1 MTSAPGPVV
10 DGLQI
15 NDWSREIL
23 LECRAGGIDAV
34 NATCAVWEGADE
46 TRGQVA
52 ALRGIVEANADL
64 ALIAS
69 DTGDIVRA
77 RAEGRTAIL
86 PGFQNAS
93 PFERDADLVDAF
105 HADGVRIAQLTYNR
119 RNEVGGSCYDPVDE
133 GLTAFGAEV
142 IGRMNAVG
150 MLVDLSHVGDRTC
163 REAVEASA
171 RPVAIT
177 HANPRSFVDV
187 PRNKPDDVIGAVT
200 ARGGVIGVCL
210 YPAVAG
216 ADPTPERFCA
226 MVADLAERVGVEHVA
241 VGTDCTRGWGDD
253 YLLYLRSAR
262 REPEPGEELPRWP
275 EWPAWFRG
283 PADMP
288 ALRAGL
294 EAAGFDAAS
303 ADRVMGGNWLRLL
316 DEVLAPA

>member
-1 MTSAPGPVV
+1 MTPVV

-23 LECRAGGIDAV
+23 LECRAGGIDAI
-34 NATCAVWEGADE
+34 NATCAVWEGAE
-46 TRGQVA
+46 ATRAQVA
-52 ALRGIVEANADL
+52 ALDALCAANADL
-64 ALIAS
+64 AA
-69 DTGDIVRA
+69 IVGSVA
-77 RAEGRTAIL
+77 AIEAVAAEGRVGIL
-86 PGFQNAS
+86 PGFQNGS
-93 PFERDADLVDAF
+93 PFEDRLDLVADF
-105 HADGVRIAQLTYNR
+105 HARGVRVAQLTYNT
-119 RNEVGGSCYDPVDE
+119 RNLIGGACYDAVDE

-163 REAVEASA
+163 REAVDASA

-187 PRNKPDDVIGAVT
+187 PRNKPDDVIRAVVE
-200 ARGGVIGVCL
+200 RGGVIGVCL

-216 ADPTPERFCA
+216 ADPTPGRFCA
-226 MVADLAERVGVEHVA
+226 MVADLAERVGVGHVA

>member
-69 DTGDIVRA
+69 DTGDIARA
-77 RAEGRTAIL
+77 RTEGRTAIL

-93 PFERDADLVDAF
+93 PFERDAHLVDAF

-119 RNEVGGSCYDPVDE
+119 RNEVGGSCYDAVDE
-133 GLTAFGAEV
+133 GLTAFGVEV

-163 REAVEASA
+163 REAVDASA

-216 ADPTPERFCA
+216 VDPTPERFCA

-241 VGTDCTRGWGDD
+241 IGTDCTRGWGDD

-262 REPEPGEELPRWP
+262 RVPAPGEEVPRWP
-275 EWPAWFRG
+275 EWPDWFRG

-316 DEVLAPA
+316 DAVLAPA